1 MRTASYDFFGAHISE
16 DKHYEHKKKK
26 LWEKHEIQKH
36 TGIKHNFIP
45 QNPGRTST
53 HSPAKP
59 PKIFS
64 GVLSR
69 FLGTPGCASIVG
81 SKLHQE

>member
-1 MRTASYDFFGAHISE
+1 MNTRR
-16 DKHYEHKKKK
+16 KK

-36 TGIKHNFIP
+36 TGIKQNFIP